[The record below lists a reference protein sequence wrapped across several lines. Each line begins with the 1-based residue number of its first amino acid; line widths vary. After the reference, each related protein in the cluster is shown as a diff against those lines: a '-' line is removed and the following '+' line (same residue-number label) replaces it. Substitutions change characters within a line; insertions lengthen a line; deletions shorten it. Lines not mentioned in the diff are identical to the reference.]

1 MKGSS
6 WKKRLFLS
14 YIFVAVIPLLVL
26 GMFYFYGNRISIN
39 QELEKNNSTM
49 LDQVMQR
56 MDYLSEKMN
65 SAALHFS
72 GLELADKLDEVRNQA
87 VTMDT
92 GMVVSQLG
100 TYSDIVGDAKIPVST
115 ILYIRGETYVYTQE
129 GRVEY
134 AEFEKEMERY
144 GDLNQISFYKKL
156 NSLKTSTSI
165 QLYGGMDGVEKQKN
179 EKRITFFLY
188 PIPYMNSIP
197 VGTIGFCLDSEVM
210 KNMIDTYYN
219 MDSIFYI
226 FNEQMQEIY
235 LYRPKTVPEK
245 DFNVMDE
252 IASNYRRNGG
262 KFGQESVNGRS
273 YVVMKTVSSN
283 SGYTIIAITP
293 KNEFYNYQN
302 PFITGYLILMAILL
316 GGGIILAIIL
326 SRKNYRPLQNL
337 LERTAVEDEEQT
349 MENEFELLNS
359 RWADIRDKNMELSI
373 MMNRQRPMVVSSCL
387 RQLLKGKFKERSI
400 METAL
405 KSAAI
410 NLEYPYNF
418 VILLSIP
425 MKEGFDSEK
434 NAHIMSV
441 LMDGGLPGIHLYGL
455 DMLKDDGIIVI
466 VNCEQK
472 YIGSENKD
480 IRLTV
485 SYFLYQKL
493 KTEYGI
499 DIPFCVGRVY
509 EDPMEINRSFIE
521 AAAIAD
527 EYKTLGKQKIVLFEE
542 MGKEEENMHYP
553 ILEQTVYIQCLKQ
566 ANEEA
571 ALKALDNIV
580 KEIGTLKSFVITQCL
595 CFDIINLIIKTL
607 NQMKGFELRNVD
619 LKKVCSFTNL
629 KEFQENISELTS
641 QICIQFA
648 EFKNSQSN
656 ELKAGIL
663 NYVNLHYG
671 DCNMGL
677 EAVAQEFGVTA
688 NYLSRFFK
696 QETGCTFI
704 QYITM
709 IRMDRAKELLMNSD
723 IPVKDIVTRIGY
735 MDTAN
740 FVRKF
745 KNYEGITPG
754 QYREKMKAEME

>member
-1 MKGSS
+1 MKWSS
-6 WKKRLFLS
+6 WKKNLFLS

-26 GMFYFYGNRISIN
+26 GMFYFYGNRISMN
-39 QELEKNNSTM
+39 QELEKSHSTM

-65 SAALHFS
+65 STALHFS
-72 GLELADKLDEVRNQA
+72 GLELADKLDDVRNQA
-87 VTMDT
+87 VTVDT
-92 GMVVSQLG
+92 GMVASQLS
-100 TYSDIVGDAKIPVST
+100 TYSDIVGGTKTPIST
-115 ILYIRGETYVYTQE
+115 ILYIRGETYIYTQD

-134 AEFEKEMERY
+134 SDFEKEMKQY
-144 GDLNQISFYKKL
+144 GDLNQILFYKKL
-156 NSLKTSTSI
+156 NSLKTGTSV
-165 QLYGGMDGVEKQKN
+165 QLQGSLEETEKQDD
-179 EKRITFFLY
+179 EKTITFFLY

-197 VGTIGFCLDSEVM
+197 VGTIGFSLDSEAM
-210 KNMIDTYYN
+210 EDMIDTYYN
-219 MDSIFYI
+219 MDSMFYI

-235 LYRPKTVPEK
+235 RHMAHTVPED
-245 DFNVMDE
+245 DFVMLDE
-252 IASNYRRNGG
+252 IAANYRRNGG
-262 KFGQESVNGRS
+262 KFGRESVNGRS
-273 YVVMKTVSSN
+273 YIVMKTVSSN
-283 SGYTIIAITP
+283 SGYTLISITP
-293 KNEFYNYQN
+293 KKDFYNYQN
-302 PFITGYLILMAILL
+302 PFIVGYLILMTILL
-316 GGGIILAIIL
+316 WGGVILAIIL
-326 SRKNYRPLQNL
+326 SRKNYRPIQNL
-337 LERTAVEDEEQT
+337 IEKTAVEDEDQT
-349 MENEFELLNS
+349 AENEFELLHN
-359 RWADIRDKNMELSI
+359 RWENIRDKNMELNI

-387 RQLLKGKFKERSI
+387 RQLLKGKFKDRQL

-410 NLEYPYNF
+410 NLEYPFNF

-434 NAHIMSV
+434 NTHIMSV

-455 DMLKDDGIIVI
+455 DMLKDNGIIVI
-466 VNCEQK
+466 VNCGQK
-472 YIGSENKD
+472 YTGPENKD
-480 IRLTV
+480 VRLSV
-485 SYFLYQKL
+485 SNFLYQKL
-493 KTEYGI
+493 KMEYGI
-499 DIPFCVGRVY
+499 EIPFCMGRIY

-527 EYKTLGKQKIVLFEE
+527 EYKMLGRQKIVLFEE
-542 MGKEEENMHYP
+542 MGREEENMYYP

-566 ANEEA
+566 ANVEA

-607 NQMKGFELRNVD
+607 NQMKGFELKNVD

-629 KEFQENISELTS
+629 KEFQENTSELTS

-648 EFKNSQSN
+648 EFKNSQNN

-663 NYVNLHYG
+663 NYVNQHYG

-677 EAVAQEFGVTA
+677 EAVADEFGVTA

-754 QYREKMKAEME
+754 QYREKMQAEMK